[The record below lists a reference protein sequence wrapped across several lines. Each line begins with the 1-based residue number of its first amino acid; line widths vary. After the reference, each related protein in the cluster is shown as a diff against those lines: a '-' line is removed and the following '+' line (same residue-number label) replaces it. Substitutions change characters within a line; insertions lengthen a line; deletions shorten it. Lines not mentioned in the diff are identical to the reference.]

1 MDLNDLTQ
9 NPEQLKQF
17 IALLQGLLPKNDQN
31 NPPDKTEEDFVSP
44 VRTKNPKRDS
54 KKQRPN
60 KFLDMPEKDMHK
72 DDSVIDKLLMKHP
85 PVARSREFEPIS
97 VKCRVCGKA
106 EEINPA
112 LLSDSPTRYKCNNCS
127 TSAG

>member
-1 MDLNDLTQ
+1 MDLNDITK

-17 IALLQGLLPKNDQN
+17 IALLQGLLPKDDKYD
-31 NPPDKTEEDFVSP
+31 PPEKNEEEFVSP
-44 VRTKNPKRDS
+44 VRTKNPKRDP

-72 DDSVIDKLLMKHP
+72 DDSVIDKLLTKHP

-97 VKCRVCGKA
+97 VKCRICGKT

-112 LLSDSPTRYKCNNCS
+112 LISDSPTRYKCNNCS